1 MTQLKTPDDAK
12 RVRVSTGSR
21 ITRRVLAGIALWLAA
36 TVVITTVVPPPT
48 AVGIAGAPRVATEFS
63 VLTDDSW
70 LNAAGERE
78 LEQSIFDSLFASIER
93 AQRYIYLDLFLFNDW
108 QGPIPETTRALSA
121 ELTAQLVAATQRTP
135 APRIVLITD
144 PINTVY
150 GGIGSPHLQ
159 QLRAAGVEVALTD
172 LVQLQDSNP
181 LWSSLWRWLI
191 RPFGNTEGLETV
203 PNPMTTGRVSI
214 RSWLALLNFKANHRK
229 LAVFDDPERDALVAM
244 VMSANPHDG
253 SSAHRN
259 MAFRVSGPVVH
270 DLLQAER
277 QVPGMAAQPAAQ
289 QIVDDMI
296 SLAAEETPESINDRI
311 GEAVNDGQTT
321 VSLVNESAIRS
332 VVVDTV
338 NSAQAGDAVNL
349 EMFYLSDRQV
359 VTALGDAAHRGV
371 VVRALLDVNSD
382 AFGRAKNGVP
392 NVPVAHELT
401 QAGVTVRWCA
411 TAGEQCHV
419 KWFHARIGE
428 RHSVVSGSGN
438 FTRRNLADF
447 NLESNL
453 LLRTH
458 ADDANLQQM
467 LTRFERQ
474 WRNEPG
480 RTYSIPYADNAKNS
494 LWLSAQYRFMEA
506 TGLGTF

>member
-203 PNPMTTGRVSI
+203 
-214 RSWLALLNFKANHRK
+214 
-229 LAVFDDPERDALVAM
+229 
-244 VMSANPHDG
+244 
-253 SSAHRN
+253 
-259 MAFRVSGPVVH
+259 
-270 DLLQAER
+270 QAER

-338 NSAQAGDAVNL
+338 NGAQAGDAVNL